1 MKVILLRLCLALGAL
16 FLAAAPLHAQGDL
29 AAERARMAER
39 LHKIDLLKSAGS
51 LGENNRGLL
60 EVRDGNQEASK
71 VAEEENRDRQTVY
84 TSIAKAT
91 GATPE
96 SVAAARA
103 RQLAA
108 MSASGVWLQREN
120 GEWYRK

>member
-29 AAERARMAER
+29 GQVRARMAER
-39 LHKIDLLKSAGS
+39 LHRIDLLKSAGS

-60 EVRDGNQEASK
+60 EVRDGNAEAAK

-84 TSIAKAT
+84 AAIAKST

-103 RQLAA
+103 RQIAA
-108 MSASGVWLQREN
+108 GSASGVWVQREN